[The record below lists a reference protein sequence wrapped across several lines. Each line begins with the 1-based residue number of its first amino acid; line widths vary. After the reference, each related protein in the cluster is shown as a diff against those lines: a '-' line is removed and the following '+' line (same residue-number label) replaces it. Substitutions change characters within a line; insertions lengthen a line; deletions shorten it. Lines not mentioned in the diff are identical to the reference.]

1 MHKFW
6 NELGHLR
13 RGMWQ
18 TCHTPGQVLIKPQ
31 DGWNR
36 PTGWNVKGP
45 AIRAWGQ
52 YHSRVLDRRASAGC
66 CEGATA
72 EKAVPFP
79 SDCPSIPNSS
89 CVRSIKG
96 QVESVRCGRKSCC
109 SLK

>member
-1 MHKFW
+1 
-6 NELGHLR
+6 
-13 RGMWQ
+13 MWQ
-18 TCHTPGQVLIKPQ
+18 TRHTPGQVLIKPQ
-31 DGWNR
+31 DRRNR

-52 YHSRVLDRRASAGC
+52 YHSRVLDRRAASAGC

-89 CVRSIKG
+89 MRALSIKG
-96 QVESVRCGRKSCC
+96 QVRVCAVRSQIVFVA
-109 SLK
+109 